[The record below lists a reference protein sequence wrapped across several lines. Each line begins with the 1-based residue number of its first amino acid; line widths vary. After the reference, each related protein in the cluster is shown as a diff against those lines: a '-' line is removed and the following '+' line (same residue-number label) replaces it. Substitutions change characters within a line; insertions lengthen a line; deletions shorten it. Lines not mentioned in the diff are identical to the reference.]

1 MFTFGCNHLGN
12 SISNQRT
19 VFAVCGLH
27 IMCTLYNFNF
37 QSSMDVISR
46 CPNFQF
52 FFRNKMLTGGIWI
65 NFFWQSFQQF
75 VISFRSQKVVAYH
88 TLQVTL
94 WSSAILNR
102 SQNKKRAQ
110 KLKWRRKIRAWNLV
124 VSIRFGGC
132 VSYLSFVFVMKKPT
146 GKKEHNSH
154 LSNRPLM
161 TVQEKKSP

>member
-1 MFTFGCNHLGN
+1 MYSVGRCPISLIVIFEAQFQNPQMLFLFFNKFYIYNVHNWPAGLVFTFGCNHLGN

-19 VFAVCGLH
+19 MFAVCGLH

-37 QSSMDVISR
+37 QSSIDVISR
-46 CPNFQF
+46 CPIFQF
-52 FFRNKMLTGGIWI
+52 FFRNKMLAVGIWI

-110 KLKWRRKIRAWNLV
+110 KLKWRRKIRA
-124 VSIRFGGC
+124 
-132 VSYLSFVFVMKKPT
+132 
-146 GKKEHNSH
+146 
-154 LSNRPLM
+154 
-161 TVQEKKSP
+161 